1 MNSNVI
7 VALISFLGTFI
18 GTLGGIITSGK
29 LTNYR
34 IEQLEKKVDS
44 QNRFTAL
51 VPIIEEKLKGFER
64 RISNLEIGGLN
75 YDGIKINDYKD
86 NYAFTRNSQSDS

>member
-1 MNSNVI
+1 MNSNVMI
-7 VALISFLGTFI
+7 ALISFLGTLI

-51 VPIIEEKLKGFER
+51 VPII
-64 RISNLEIGGLN
+64 
-75 YDGIKINDYKD
+75 
-86 NYAFTRNSQSDS
+86 

>member
-44 QNRFTAL
+44 QNRFTEL

-75 YDGIKINDYKD
+75 YENIKINDYKD
-86 NYAFTRNSQSDS
+86 SYAFPRNPQSDS